1 MHGKNVPLAD
11 MQFRLTRWI
20 QHSGFQTLRRH
31 DRARHREIAQCTA
44 EFRLHLA
51 AERVVLPNQQDELA
65 HHFVPLVLE
74 QFMTARGCDEAL
86 LDAGHFHAGRVD
98 AKRRWH

>member
-1 MHGKNVPLAD
+1 
-11 MQFRLTRWI
+11 MQFRLTRRI

>member
-1 MHGKNVPLAD
+1 
-11 MQFRLTRWI
+11 MQFRLTRRI

-31 DRARHREIAQCTA
+31 DRACHREIAQCTA